1 MYKFQDKVYSEDQLN
16 KIAEVKGYSLEELM
30 GKNPEITLVEEEEG
44 DDKDDKKKK
53 KEKKAKVGKPSG
65 PVVAEKTQPTGPQNT
80 VLDSENSSLDSFKI
94 TDIKPSE
101 TFIKESEDQKE
112 KELELQKKLN
122 LMSLPNYSKDDS
134 GNVNIFTPPTGWSM
148 PMNKQDNF
156 FEGIDMNGIIT
167 PYDEQGPDY
176 FKRGNQIYNEDY
188 EEGRGQPGFMEQDRI
203 RIQKEGYTGQVNN
216 LESQYEFEQGLLYSK
231 IHSKGSAVQVPIE
244 NAIYKALSEG
254 GQTIAGNRLADITLY
269 PHTNHEKF
277 AFADVVMK
285 TLAANTGDDVF
296 YSKSGSAE
304 GVTQEDAPSF
314 FYTSATVVPTFIYDP
329 RDSEADEVYKKAL
342 KMLDNWNITLPD
354 LQNRKSQAVEKDL
367 YKDDLIKYGDTYS
380 VNKFIEKEGSYYLSG
395 DEKIIASLEDQR
407 ATMQAEISNLS
418 NSPEKALE
426 AQKELDR
433 IEERLTELKG
443 EGVRQ
448 LYDPA
453 TGSFV
458 DATKAS
464 EEAKTL
470 DEKTFE
476 DAEEIVANNDYEAIV
491 AWRRNSYYKLRSLM
505 KEASSADLKGEMSL
519 VEDIEQLIVDVG
531 KFGGFSDITGG
542 TGPGDVIE
550 RVQKRGAKGE
560 EVGYIPGKIPGSHVL
575 SSQVEEALEQFI
587 TLNKAVELNINP
599 LTQEKDNLG
608 VEFIDEVYYNIFG
621 ERVSSRT
628 GSGNYFPL
636 GNREQKQHFAN
647 AFAMNNYNLNSTQL
661 EVLDKSITEMA
672 TLDVLPPLVP
682 LISTIVIAKKTPTWS
697 ATTKYIDKIGNL
709 LKGGGKSR
717 LWNNTV
723 DILWG
728 SGVSTTG
735 GQSALKETLLLSG
748 AEKINAELY
757 GSEQGNVLMGT
768 SLGAN
773 NAALSKMSNKIL
785 LGRIPLVS
793 PLLRQIERAESRLSK
808 GVGLVTKPIVGGGTA
823 TGTMIVSEAV
833 VLEIESLKE
842 NGKFAEAAELEKLTE
857 TEHVLSTF
865 FAMTAMQMSSGT
877 YRNVK
882 DLLSKDIQ
890 KMPLETPEV
899 KSALDLLGLELESKD
914 GKKGVNDMSSA
925 ELDATIES
933 LFIEKNGTDPSF
945 INKSIEGP
953 IQFDPYRAEKTKY
966 VEARNV
972 LNTYKDIKFAK
983 VQADNYLSEKN
994 VLERNKILDEVDLIA
1009 RKMKAGIDLTN
1020 KENDFLANL
1029 PDQGWNSGVL
1039 LGEAIGGKSYKDN
1052 TQMVNDINKRIEN
1065 AQQNQRIVNDYGY
1078 EPGSAKAEK
1087 LTTDLNNLNAIQ
1099 NNLNTAK
1106 NKLKTADGSTRMIL
1120 ENEIESNKL
1129 QYDQKVEE
1137 IKADNLKHDKV
1148 IEKRLLEAAEE
1159 VVAMNTG
1166 AELIMPSTVDEF
1178 QKMHEAENPESN
1190 KDVRKMDAFISGNK
1204 LIINKARAIETRAIT
1219 APKHELFHYLFR
1231 NSYKEPATIV
1241 NEKGETIKNPEAGKM
1256 TKEGLKLVEDFKNSL
1271 SESQRRLI
1279 NERIDNNY
1287 RYEKND
1293 KGEFIRDEQGNRIE
1307 RPENEYAE
1315 EVFTAA
1321 IDLRGS
1327 NKIKKKQLEKIVD
1340 YIRPTFP
1347 NLKIGSGQE
1356 VIEMIKT
1363 LDKPTSRNKKA
1374 IEQFDA
1380 KQGEV
1385 GQDVKYSE
1393 NVTNTEALDLY
1404 REKKSLIEANQQ
1416 LIKEKAPNYL
1426 DKAKENSIKIA
1437 EINKKMEDK
1446 GAQVNLVYEL
1456 NKDVFL
1462 GKPLKEYSPTELENL
1477 SKVLAKT
1484 RIDKTDSQGNPIY
1497 KTDVKT
1503 NKPGNVVDKETMPG
1517 LGDLYTEY
1525 ATKIA
1530 QKYKNLP
1537 DYNEAD
1543 FVQTLLYGDI
1553 GNKKSRGLLSI
1564 LSIFKGGENNSL
1576 NAFVNRHLKERAK
1589 EIAAELDTEAG
1600 FKGELDVNMKAKDQ
1614 NMFTKEDTSPKQ
1626 VASTVLKN
1634 VDTDGKIRSSIIDL
1648 AKDIEVS
1655 KEALN
1660 KEIKQKS
1667 DPFLTDLRS
1676 TVKSDKVVKQVK
1688 NSLGTRKQYEDNLNK
1703 VYEDVKKIITN
1714 DVSVAV
1720 DAKWF
1725 PFYEVGGTAKVS
1737 DARTAGSKIKNEKAG
1752 NNINIPVDFTKE
1764 NFVDYMLGK
1773 GEWAFK
1779 HDSKGNIIYKDGM
1792 PQEISAGTPGN
1803 RKDRLALMIAEQA
1816 IRDALPQVKSEQLT
1830 NKSNE
1835 LEKILD
1841 EIKKQD
1847 QDLRGVN
1854 YKDPKLIELAKER
1867 KNIVDEL
1874 MTNNVEQVV
1883 ASLADK
1889 LKVNPNTKFSETKI
1903 KDLEE
1908 ILNDFR
1914 KSDTKDIVT
1923 LESIVN
1929 SKGNLS
1935 DDEKG
1940 IIVSDLNKKY
1950 NSILEKGS
1958 TGDIA
1963 QAKEVKKQELIEKY
1977 GEEEGKKLFEELDKI
1992 EISQGKNWN
2001 DTTKDLNTEFKD
2013 MLPKDTDGNS
2023 IPFETPTGKNG
2034 LQQVMQDPVRKAS
2047 YDKTQTS
2054 ILNRLEPSLINS
2066 GVLTTSMG
2074 YNSLKVPV
2082 KGKGGKV
2089 EMKNLSKSLKL
2100 NKETGI
2106 WETTKEKRTESQLI
2120 NDLLDGE
2127 IKGTV
2132 NEQVAKDIAGSNII
2146 DPGRVKKEVNDW
2158 MESKGLKEGETLSPE
2173 LRSELRDFVRK
2184 RVAGKEG
2191 DLEGVMAANKNL
2203 RDHYYVDG
2211 VYAELQAAYEKGPNA
2226 LKEAVDNVNKQF
2238 QIQTNISKGII
2249 KGTATVKDVSIKR
2262 GDQSIEKNIS
2272 GLHSEHYLQ
2281 LQKFHDTFI
2290 KQALKNIDNPAEFK
2304 KVYEELSTEFEQGL
2318 VAKEYQ
2324 MRYDSKAE
2332 GGPAMYSGPT
2342 PLTLGTSNF
2351 QGGTYLDGKGLNVG
2365 NSMLDLTTG
2374 KTITEKI
2381 VEAGFT
2387 GEVDMYTK
2395 NFQEVLKDIENYE
2408 FGSKTLD
2415 NPTIEVGLNNLAG
2428 QGLDAMNG
2436 KGDPYKVGILAEQVK
2451 RQMENMDATNRVQD
2465 RNIEVSGSIP
2475 YSGNKFSSNVNPLE
2489 LSTQK
2494 SLQEIQLEDAL
2505 NKMGNELNKK
2515 PAEVI
2520 MFDADGVLLNDPDA
2534 KVKATMPNG
2543 KVIELDGVQ
2552 YAKRGEKLAAK
2563 GAEFNFDMF
2572 DGITD
2577 GAVPAKMLPVLKRMV
2592 DSYKEELAR
2601 TEGDPKKVKLFTV
2614 LTARTMKAKE
2624 PILRFLDENGITNVE
2639 FIGVGSSDPNAKVAA
2654 AKELFATGK
2663 ANSMYFA
2670 DDHLPNSE
2678 AMKDFFDTYD
2688 IKGRSQHIKYS
2699 ATMDKTFNEIL
2710 EASTGI
2716 KAHKEFSA
2724 AKASRRGKGKNKM
2737 NPFLSNGDFEYL
2749 MDVTLPKGK
2758 AGDDARYFYNET
2770 LYRPYQVAEMNLEM
2784 DRASLAS
2791 DYKGLQKQMP
2801 NIRKNFNKEA
2811 VEDYS
2816 YEDAIRI
2823 LAWDMQGIEIPGLS
2837 ATDLK
2842 DIRNFGKENLEVSAY
2857 AQSLIDM
2864 NKGDGYTM
2872 PGDNWMSGNIQG
2884 DLMRGLMTTKRSK
2897 YLKTWSDNKNV
2908 LFSEANMNKLEA
2920 AYGKPFVE
2928 NLKGSLEAQERGSN
2942 IDLFSGGK
2950 GMRRFNKLINNS
2962 TGATLFWN
2970 PKSVVGQMSSIF
2982 NSVDAPLSKVM
2993 VDGEMIPADNTPLK
3007 ASKVFFE
3014 NPKTTAEFWAEGWNA
3029 LGYRRAHGIDEW
3041 QKQIGEN
3048 NLGKFSQRLKQI
3060 GFTPSSYADSFSA
3073 NMALV
3078 PMWMNRTKTYANK
3091 TNPLTGE
3098 KYTYKEAKSRALQDS
3113 LFRVEKT
3120 QQSSNPFRT
3129 STQGRNTLNRAIMSF
3144 TTTQRAYLQKQIQAG
3159 KDIVNGRGSL
3169 MGNLGTIIYYGGINN
3184 FMFSAFQNVLMANM
3198 FDDQNDFTE
3207 GKRVDNT
3214 INGMAD
3220 GLLRGFGWQGA
3231 TISTLKNIGL
3241 ELYDRSQRK
3250 RPEYGDAAWRVLDM
3264 VPGVDIRVSKLRQA
3278 AYPFDSKKGRLKMY
3292 NEGFSLNNPAFMSGA
3307 NIIEGLTSFPA
3318 SRGLKLWEGMAKGS
3332 QADLEMWKRVHYFMG
3347 FHEGQ
3352 IEEKKPYKLKTKPA
3366 TIGNTQFGGN
3376 NNFGGGFGTNKGNN
3390 FGGGF

>member
-1 MYKFQDKVYSEDQLN
+1 MYKFQDKVYSEDQLS

-30 GKNPEITLVEEEEG
+30 GKNPEIALVNEEEG

-53 KEKKAKVGKPSG
+53 NKEKKAEAGKPSG
-65 PVVAEKTQPTGPQNT
+65 PVVAENTQPAGPQNT
-80 VLDSENSSLDSFKI
+80 VLDSEASSLDSPKPI
-94 TDIKPSE
+94 DIKPVLTDDKKDKKKE
-101 TFIKESEDQKE
+101 EENKIYIKKQVDT
-112 KELELQKKLN
+112 LD
-122 LMSLPNYSKDDS
+122 LPDFSIDDS
-134 GNVNIFTPPTGWSM
+134 GNVNIFNAPEQWEKLTPGEKYSS
-148 PMNKQDNF
+148 F
-156 FEGIDMNGIIT
+156 FT
-167 PYDEQGPDY
+167 PYDKQGPDY
-176 FKRGNQIYNEDY
+176 SKTGNQILMEQYQL
-188 EEGRGQPGFMEQDRI
+188 GRGKPGFVEQDQI
-203 RIQKEGYTGQVNN
+203 EIQTYGYTGKLNDT
-216 LESQYEFEQGLLYSK
+216 ESQEDLEYGMAESWK
-231 IHSKGSAVQVPIE
+231 KSKGSPFQIDMENQV
-244 NAIYKALSEG
+244 YKGLTEDRYSL
-254 GQTIAGNRLADITLY
+254 AGMQLARVTLY
-269 PHTNHEKF
+269 PQTNEEKV
-277 AFADVVMK
+277 AFANVVYG
-285 TLAANTGDDVF
+285 AVYESSVPQSDI
-296 YSKSGSAE
+296 
-304 GVTQEDAPSF
+304 PSF
-314 FYTSATVVPTFIYDP
+314 STNYGTVLPTFIYDP
-329 RDSEADEVYKKAL
+329 KDGEAEEVYQKAL
-342 KMLDNWNITLPD
+342 KALESWNITLPD
-354 LQNRKSQAVEKDL
+354 LQNKKSKAIEKDL
-367 YKDDLIKYGDTYS
+367 YKNDLIKYGD
-380 VNKFIEKEGSYYLSG
+380 VENVDKFVEKEGSYYLSG
-395 DEKIIASLEDQR
+395 DEKIIASLENQR
-407 ATMQAEISNLS
+407 VNLESKISDLS
-418 NSPEKALE
+418 SSPDEALKA
-426 AQKELDR
+426 KSELDK
-433 IEERLTELKG
+433 IEKRLTELKG

-448 LYDPA
+448 LYDPS
-453 TGSFV
+453 TGKFV
-458 DATKAS
+458 DIEKAS
-464 EEAKTL
+464 TEAKAL

-476 DAEEIVANNDYEAIV
+476 DAEEIVANNDYEAIL

-505 KEASSADLKGEMSL
+505 KEASKADLKGEMSL
-519 VEDIEQLIVDVG
+519 VENMEQFIVDVG
-531 KFGGFSDITGG
+531 MFGGFSDITGG
-542 TGPGDVIE
+542 TGPGDVID
-550 RVQKRGAKGE
+550 RVQKRGAEGE
-560 EVGYIPGKIPGSHVL
+560 EVGYIPGKIPGNHIL

-587 TLNKAVELNINP
+587 TLNKAVELNVNP
-599 LTQEKDNLG
+599 LTEDKDNLG
-608 VEFIDEVYYNIFG
+608 VEFIDEVWYNITG
-621 ERVSSRT
+621 ERVSGRT
-628 GSGNYFPL
+628 GSGNYYPL
-636 GNREQKQHFAN
+636 GNTEQKQHFADV
-647 AFAMNNYNLNSTQL
+647 FAMNNYNIPDKQL
-661 EVLDKSITEMA
+661 QVTKKSLTEMA
-672 TLDVLPPLVP
+672 LLDVVPPLVP

-697 ATTKYIDKIGNL
+697 ATTKYIDKVGKM

-735 GQSALKETLLLSG
+735 GQSALKETLLLAG
-748 AEKINAELY
+748 AEKINAEVY
-757 GSEQGNVLMGT
+757 GSQEGSST
-768 SLGAN
+768 FAFALGLN
-773 NAALSKMSNKIL
+773 NAAYSKAANKIL
-785 LGRIPLVS
+785 LARIPLVS
-793 PLLRQIERAESRLSK
+793 PLLRQIDRAESRLAK
-808 GVGLVTKPIVGGGTA
+808 GVGLVTKPIASGGTG
-823 TGTMIVSEAV
+823 TGVMIVSEAV
-833 VLEIESLKE
+833 ALEAESLRE
-842 NGKFAEAAELEKLTE
+842 SGKFAEAEELEKISTKD
-857 TEHVLSTF
+857 HVLSTF
-865 FAMTAMQMSSGT
+865 IGMTVMNMSSGT

-882 DLLSKDIQ
+882 GLLAKDIQ
-890 KMPLETPEV
+890 SMPLETVEV
-899 KSALDLLGLELESKD
+899 KKSLDLLGLELESKD
-914 GKKGVNDMSSA
+914 GKRGVNDMSA
-925 ELDATIES
+925 KQLDAAIEWTFNERYGNNPKDIG
-933 LFIEKNGTDPSF
+933 LPIPG
-945 INKSIEGP
+945 EGP
-953 IQFDPYRAEKTKY
+953 VNFNPFESAKQKY
-966 VEARNV
+966 IEAREH
-972 LNTYKDIKFAK
+972 LQSYKDLKLAK
-983 VQADNYLSEKN
+983 ANADNYLSEEN
-994 VLERNKILDEVDLIA
+994 VLKRKKILDEVDLIA
-1009 RKMKAGIDLTN
+1009 RKIKAGINLTN
-1020 KENDFLANL
+1020 KENNFIADL
-1029 PDQGWNSGVL
+1029 PIEGWQAGVL

-1052 TQMVNDINKRIEN
+1052 TQMMNDINKRIES
-1065 AQQNQRIVNDYGY
+1065 AQQNQQIVNDYGY

-1087 LTTDLNNLNAIQ
+1087 LTTNLNELNAIQ
-1099 NNLNTAK
+1099 NGLNTAK
-1106 NKLKTADGSTRMIL
+1106 NKLKTADGATKMLL
-1120 ENEIESNKL
+1120 ETQIEANKNN
-1129 QYDQKVEE
+1129 YDQKVNE
-1137 IKADNLKHDKV
+1137 IRQDNLKHDQV
-1148 IEKRLLEAAEE
+1148 VEKQLLKAAEE

-1166 AELIMPSTVDEF
+1166 AELTMASTPQEF
-1178 QKMHEAENPESN
+1178 QDLHNAENPGSTE
-1190 KDVRKMDAFISGNK
+1190 DVTKKDAFISGNK
-1204 LIINKARAIETRAIT
+1204 LIINKQRAIETRNVT
-1219 APKHELFHYLFR
+1219 APKHELFHYLLR
-1231 NSYKEPATIV
+1231 NSFKEPATIV
-1241 NEKGETIKNPEAGKM
+1241 NEKGETVKNPEAGKM
-1256 TKEGLKLVEDFKNSL
+1256 TKEGLKIVEDFKNSL
-1271 SESQRRLI
+1271 SDSQRRLI

-1287 RYEKND
+1287 RFEKND

-1307 RPENEYAE
+1307 KPENEYAE

-1321 IDLRGS
+1321 VDLRGS
-1327 NKIKKKQLEKIVD
+1327 NKIKKKQLDKIVD
-1340 YIRPTFP
+1340 YFKPTFP
-1347 NLKIGSGQE
+1347 NLEVGSGE
-1356 VIEMIKT
+1356 AIINMIKT
-1363 LDKPTSRNKKA
+1363 FDKPTSKSKKA
-1374 IEQFDA
+1374 IQEFDS
-1380 KQGEV
+1380 KQGDIGV
-1385 GQDVKYSE
+1385 DIKYSE
-1393 NVTNTEALDLY
+1393 NVTNKQALDLVN
-1404 REKKSLIEANQQ
+1404 EKKTLLEENKQ
-1416 LIKEKAPNYL
+1416 LVADKQPGYL
-1426 DKAKENSIKIA
+1426 DKAKENAGRVA
-1437 EINKKMEDK
+1437 EINKLMEGK

-1462 GKPLKEYSPTELENL
+1462 GKPLKDYSPAELENL
-1477 SKVLAKT
+1477 TKILGKT
-1484 RIDKTDSQGNPIY
+1484 RIDKTDSQGNPVY
-1497 KTDVKT
+1497 KVDVKT
-1503 NKPGNVVDKETMPG
+1503 NKPGTVVDKETLPG
-1517 LGDLYTEY
+1517 LGDLYTDY
-1525 ATKIA
+1525 AAKIA

-1553 GNKKSRGLLSI
+1553 GNKKSRGLVSI
-1564 LSIFKGGENNSL
+1564 LANFKGKSNDNL
-1576 NAFVNRHLKERAK
+1576 NAFINRNLKERAK

-1600 FKGELDVNMKAKDQ
+1600 FKGELDINMKAKDQ
-1614 NMFTKEDTSPKQ
+1614 NMFTKDDTSQEVVP
-1626 VASTVLKN
+1626 STVLKN

-1655 KEALN
+1655 KETLN

-1667 DPFLTDLRS
+1667 DPFSTKLRS
-1676 TVKSDKVVKQVK
+1676 DVKKNKVVKEIK
-1688 NSLGTRKQYEDNLNK
+1688 NALGTRQQYTDNLNK
-1703 VYEDVKKIITN
+1703 VYNDVKKIITN

-1720 DAKWF
+1720 DAKWY
-1725 PFYEVGGTAKVS
+1725 PFYEVGGTAKVA

-1752 NNINIPVDFTKE
+1752 NNINIPIEFTKE

-1773 GEWAFK
+1773 GEWAYK

-1792 PQEISAGTPGN
+1792 PVEISAGTPGN
-1803 RKDRLALMIAEQA
+1803 RKDRLALMLAEQA
-1816 IRDALPQVKSEQLT
+1816 IKDALPQITREKLQT
-1830 NKSNE
+1830 KANE
-1835 LEKILD
+1835 LNDRLDKIKLED
-1841 EIKKQD
+1841 QSIRAKDSKDIK
-1847 QDLRGVN
+1847 LT
-1854 YKDPKLIELAKER
+1854 ELSTER
-1867 KNIVDEL
+1867 KAIVDEL
-1874 MTNNVEQVV
+1874 MTNQVEQVV
-1883 ASLADK
+1883 ASLANK
-1889 LKVNPNTKFSETKI
+1889 LKVSPNTKFSETKI

-1914 KSDTKDIVT
+1914 KAEVKDVVT
-1923 LESIVN
+1923 LESIV
-1929 SKGNLS
+1929 KGKSNLS
-1935 DDEKG
+1935 DDEKS

-1977 GEEEGKKLFEELDKI
+1977 GEEEGKKLAEELDKI

-2001 DTTKDLNTEFKD
+2001 DTAKDLNTEFKD
-2013 MLPKDTDGNS
+2013 MLPKDPDGNV

-2034 LQQVMQDPVRKAS
+2034 LQEVMKDPIRKAS

-2054 ILNRLEPSLINS
+2054 ILNRLEPSLIES

-2074 YNSLKVPV
+2074 YNSIKVPV
-2082 KGKGGKV
+2082 KVKGGKV

-2100 NKETGI
+2100 NKETGL

-2132 NEQVAKDIAGSNII
+2132 NEQVAKDIAGSKIV
-2146 DPGRVKKEVNDW
+2146 DPGKIKKDVNDW
-2158 MESKGLKEGETLSPE
+2158 MESKGLKEGEVLSPE

-2184 RVAGKEG
+2184 KVAGKEG
-2191 DLEGVMAANKNL
+2191 DLESVMAANKNL

-2249 KGTATVKDVSIKR
+2249 KGTATIKDVSIKR

-2304 KVYEELSTEFEQGL
+2304 KIYEELSTEFEQGL

-2324 MRYDSKAE
+2324 LRYDSKAE
-2332 GGPAMYSGPT
+2332 GGPASYSGPT
-2342 PLTLGTSNF
+2342 PLTLGTKNF
-2351 QGGTYLDGKGLNVG
+2351 QGGTYLDGKGLDVG
-2365 NSMLDLTTG
+2365 DNMFDLTTG
-2374 KTITEKI
+2374 KTITERI
-2381 VEAGFT
+2381 IETGFT

-2395 NFQEVLKDIENYE
+2395 NFKEVLKDIENYE

-2428 QGLDAMNG
+2428 QGLNAMNG
-2436 KGDPYKVGILAEQVK
+2436 KGEPYKVGILAEQVK

-2465 RNIEVSGSIP
+2465 RNVEVSGSIP
-2475 YSGNKFSSNVNPLE
+2475 YSKNKFSSTVNPLE

-2505 NKMGNELNKK
+2505 NKMGNKLNKK

-2520 MFDADGVLLNDPDA
+2520 MFDADGVLLSDPDA

-2552 YAKRGEKLAAK
+2552 YAKRGDKLAAK

-2572 DGITD
+2572 DGVTD

-2601 TEGDPKKVKLFTV
+2601 TEGDPKNVKLFTV
-2614 LTARTMKAKE
+2614 LTARTMQAKE

-2639 FIGVGSSDPNAKVAA
+2639 FLGVGSSDPNAKVAA

-2724 AKASRRGKGKNKM
+2724 AKASRRGKGKNKY
-2737 NPFLSNGDFEYL
+2737 NPFMSNGDFEYL

-2791 DYKGLQKQMP
+2791 DYKGLKKQMP
-2801 NIRKNFNKEA
+2801 NINKNLNKEA
-2811 VEDYS
+2811 IEDYT

-2823 LAWDMQGIEIPGLS
+2823 LAWDMQGIEVPGLS
-2837 ATDLK
+2837 AADLK
-2842 DIRNFGKENLEVSAY
+2842 GIKDFGKENLEASAY

-2872 PGDNWMSGNIQG
+2872 PGDNWMSSNIQG
-2884 DLMRGLMTTKRSK
+2884 DLMRGMMTTKRSK
-2897 YLKTWSDNKNV
+2897 YLQTWKANKDV
-2908 LFSEANMNKLEA
+2908 LFSDANMNKLEA

-2970 PKSVVGQMSSIF
+2970 VKSVVGQMSSIF
-2982 NSVDAPLSKVM
+2982 NSVDAPLSRVM
-2993 VDGEMIPADNTPLK
+2993 VDGKMIPADNTPLK

-3014 NPKTTAEFWAEGWNA
+3014 NPKITAEFWSEGWNA

-3048 NLGKFSQRLKQI
+3048 NMGKFSQRLKQI

-3078 PMWMNRTKTYANK
+3078 PMWMNRTKTYTNK

-3113 LFRVEKT
+3113 MFRIEKT

-3159 KDIVNGRGSL
+3159 KDIINGRGSV

-3184 FMFSAFQNVLMANM
+3184 FMFSAFQNVLIANM
-3198 FDDQNDFTE
+3198 FDDQNDYTE
-3207 GKRVDNT
+3207 GKRIDNT
-3214 INGMAD
+3214 INSMSD
-3220 GLLRGFGWQGA
+3220 GILRGFGWQGA

-3264 VPGVDIRVSKLRQA
+3264 VPGIDIRVSKLRQA
-3278 AYPFDSKKGRLKMY
+3278 AYPFDSKKGRAQMY
-3292 NEGFSLNNPAFMSGA
+3292 NEGFSLSNPAFMSGA
-3307 NIIEGLTSFPA
+3307 NVIEALTSFPTA
-3318 SRGLKLWEGMAKGS
+3318 RGLKLMEGMAKGS
-3332 QADLEMWKRVHYFMG
+3332 QADLEMWKRVHYFWG

-3352 IEEKKPYKLKTKPA
+3352 IEQKTPYNLKTKPA
-3366 TIGNTQFGGN
+3366 TIGNTQFGGS
-3376 NNFGGGFGTNKGNN
+3376 NNFGGGFNGSKGNN